1 MHILNESELTKVSG
15 GALSSILDKLYLCY
29 RIIKIR
35 ILMEK
40 VFID

>member
-1 MHILNESELTKVSG
+1 MYRLSEKELVNIYG
-15 GALSSILDKLYLCY
+15 GSISSIFEKFYMCY

>member
-1 MHILNESELTKVSG
+1 MHLLNSLELTKVSG
-15 GALSSILDKLYLCY
+15 GSSSSILDKLYLCY

>member
-1 MHILNESELTKVSG
+1 MRLLNEKELVNVYG
-15 GALSSILDKLYLCY
+15 GSISSIFEKIYMCY

>member
-1 MHILNESELTKVSG
+1 MHLLNEKELIKVAG
-15 GALSSILDKLYLCY
+15 GSIESFFQTIYKYY
-29 RIIKIR
+29 RVIKIR